1 MTWSTTG
8 PPPAPVC
15 SRLSRYSGH
24 FAFAWS
30 SSSRSEN
37 LRSNHLSDRLTLAIV
52 LYFPVRV
59 EFLDKLDL
67 PLIAHRLPPVREA
80 RRCTSARTGSR
91 NISSASAKA
100 SAVMLV
106 RFQPFVMTRAVH
118 DGRERGARDCAQLGD
133 GREKRDF
140 LRAHWSVGLC

>member
-52 LYFPVRV
+52 LCSPARV
-59 EFLDKLDL
+59 EL
-67 PLIAHRLPPVREA
+67 PDNLAAPLVHNRLPPALEA
-80 RRCTSARTGSR
+80 RRCTSARTRSR
-91 NISSASAKA
+91 TSSSASATA